1 MGFRLRAS
9 TPVGYEKAM
18 YTTPSQV
25 ELLLQRLDL
34 ALEAGKMGVWD
45 WEVATDRL
53 TWSDELQKLFGLE
66 PGTFRGTY
74 EHYQELLHPLDR
86 DQVLTTV
93 QKAIAERQPYS
104 VEHRVPLADGS
115 FRWLLGKG
123 QPFYDQNGQLLRMS
137 GVTLDITERRLAEL
151 EYRKIFDLPTNLIV
165 IVGPDTRFQKVNP
178 AMKAI
183 MGFDPEFMVGRSIT
197 EFIHPDDL
205 PATFQAIGRLF
216 GGEPVVA
223 DFRIR
228 SRHADG
234 SYRCISWSGS
244 SMDDKIYAIGTD
256 VTSQLRAEAALNE
269 AVRVRD
275 EFISLASH
283 ELKTP
288 LTSMQL
294 QAQIA
299 DRELKRGNLA
309 YFTPGKTTKL
319 LATFQQQIERL
330 THLVEDMLDVSRISQ
345 RSLRV
350 EKVEME
356 LGALVADVVEKLRGQ
371 LEAQGSRVSLELDAG
386 VRGSWDPFRIEQVIV
401 NLLTN
406 AAKYG
411 NHKPVQVR
419 LGQEGGLALLR
430 VRDEGVGIAPEHQKR
445 IFERFERAS
454 ADRGI
459 TGLGLGLYI
468 TKHIVEV
475 HGGEISVES
484 RVGEGS
490 TFTVKLP
497 V

>member
-1 MGFRLRAS
+1 
-9 TPVGYEKAM
+9 M

-34 ALEAGKMGVWD
+34 ALEAGNMGVWD
-45 WEVATDRL
+45 WEVASNRL
-53 TWSDELQKLFGLE
+53 IWSEELQKLFGLE

-86 DQVLTTV
+86 ELVLQTV

-123 QPFYDQNGQLLRMS
+123 QPFYDAQGRLARMS
-137 GVTLDITERRLAEL
+137 GVTVDITERRLAEI
-151 EYRKIFDLPTNLIV
+151 EYRKIFELPTNLIV
-165 IVGPDTRFQKVNP
+165 ILGPDTRFQKVNP

-183 MGFDPEFMVGRSIT
+183 MGFDPDWMVGRSIT

-205 PATFQAIGRLF
+205 APTFRAIKELYAGR
-216 GGEPVVA
+216 PMIT

-234 SYRCISWSGS
+234 SYRYISWSGS
-244 SMDDKIYAIGTD
+244 TVDDKLYAIGTD
-256 VTSQLRAEAALNE
+256 VTSQIRAEAALNE

-294 QAQIA
+294 QVQIA

-309 YFTPGKTTKL
+309 YFTPEKTTRL
-319 LATFQQQIERL
+319 LGTFQQQIERL
-330 THLVEDMLDVSRISQ
+330 THLVEDMLDVSRISL

-350 EKVEME
+350 QKSEVH
-356 LGALVADVVEKLRGQ
+356 LGALVTDVVEKLRGQ
-371 LEAQGSRVSLELDAG
+371 LEAECGRVTLELDAG
-386 VRGSWDPFRIEQVIV
+386 VRGAWDPFRLEQVLV

-411 NHKPVQVR
+411 NRKPVQVR
-419 LGQEGGLALLR
+419 LGQEGGLAVLR
-430 VRDEGVGIAPEHQKR
+430 VRDEGEGIAPEHQQK
-445 IFERFERAS
+445 IFERFERVVN
-454 ADRGI
+454 DRGI

-468 TKHIVEV
+468 TKHIVEA
-475 HGGEISVES
+475 HGGEITVES
-484 RVGEGS
+484 RPGAGS
-490 TFTVKLP
+490 TFTVRLP
-497 V
+497 LS